1 MTKIVM
7 LYFQWK
13 HQYDKSGNVINV
25 DFGIGNSRKDFEFGD
40 RIASIAQNVVRYDMN
55 GRQNARHNLTFIY
68 NDFSQL
74 VQIKNGDSVSTK
86 FYYDGQSRLCLHV
99 CVKNSEVLTY
109 FYGREDQHHLITQ
122 VHSTKWGMKKLQVKL
137 FNLQTC
143 KCVPYVSIVCSFVR
157 NQLSFNFSA
166 HTLENSNSTQ
176 LFPSLNSRL
185 TQAGQA
191 IIIVE

>member
-1 MTKIVM
+1 MSRIVFC
-7 LYFQWK
+7 LFHFQWK
-13 HQYDKSGNVINV
+13 HQHDISGNVINV

-86 FYYDGQSRLCLHV
+86 FYYDGQGRICLHV
-99 CVKNSEVLTY
+99 KSAEVLTY
-109 FYGREDQHHLITQ
+109 FYGREDQPHLITQ

-143 KCVPYVSIVCSFVR
+143 KCGPYVTIVRLFKKSF
-157 NQLSFNFSA
+157 SY
-166 HTLENSNSTQ
+166 
-176 LFPSLNSRL
+176 
-185 TQAGQA
+185 G
-191 IIIVE
+191 